1 MSTTNPHIGVIG
13 LGSIGRTHIATW
25 ESLGVT
31 PVAVADSVLAA
42 REAAAG
48 QGSWQ
53 VYESGEELI
62 NAGNIDIV
70 SICTPPAFHKDL
82 VIAALE
88 AGKTVL
94 CEKPLAATVEDA
106 EAIAAV
112 AETAPG
118 QLHVGFCHRF
128 EPAILAIKQ
137 LIDTGALGT
146 PITLRNRFAGVMDHP
161 ERTWFSNREI
171 SGGGAL
177 ADTSIHSIDI
187 FRFLLGD
194 ASEVRSLHSTQS
206 SDLGPAL
213 DVEDSGVIL
222 LRNEAGAL
230 GILESSWRTPPGEW
244 SVTVYGTTGQ
254 ASFDYATGKGTV
266 MDAEGKT
273 TPLQFESGDRFTAE
287 FARVLDCWRGQAQPA
302 TTATDGLIANQIL
315 ATAYQNGK

>member
-1 MSTTNPHIGVIG
+1 MSNPRIGVIG
-13 LGSIGRTHIATW
+13 LGSIGRTHIDTW
-25 ESLGVT
+25 KSLGVT
-31 PVAVADSVLAA
+31 PVAVADSVPAA
-42 REAAAG
+42 REAVAG

-62 NAGNIDIV
+62 ATGDIDIV
-70 SICTPPAFHKDL
+70 SICTPPAFHKSL
-82 VIAALE
+82 VIAALN

-106 EAIAAV
+106 AAIVAA

-128 EPAILAIKQ
+128 EPAITAIKH
-137 LIDTGALGT
+137 LIDSGALGT
-146 PITLRNRFAGVMDHP
+146 PITLRNRFAGVMDSP
-161 ERTWFSNREI
+161 ENTWFSNRDI

-194 ASEVRSLHSTQS
+194 AVEVRSLHSTQS

-213 DVEDSGVIL
+213 AVEDSGVIL
-222 LRNEAGAL
+222 LQNEAGAL

-244 SVTVYGTTGQ
+244 SVAVYGTDGQ
-254 ASFDYATGKGTV
+254 ASFDYATDKGTV
-266 MDAEGKT
+266 VDAAGT
-273 TPLQFESGDRFTAE
+273 STPLQFEPGDRFTAE
-287 FARVLDCWRGQAQPA
+287 FAHILDCWHNQTHPA

-315 ATAYQNGK
+315 AAAYQNGA